1 VDSETYGTFIQ
12 HVKEINTLRSIQAL
26 LEWDQETYMPQRA
39 AEDRGNQLA
48 VVAGV
53 LHEKLTTD
61 ELGGLLG
68 KLEQEVDGEDYAVAT
83 NLREVRREHDRAVK
97 VPTDLV
103 KRIAKATALARD
115 AWVPARKDAD
125 FPRFAPHLENLL
137 ELKREVAD
145 RIGWDSEPY
154 DALMDEF
161 EPGARAAVVQDV
173 FDKVKAEL
181 VPLVAAIKNAPR
193 QPDTSILER
202 ACPPDKQGAFNRRIA
217 EVMGFDFEGGR
228 IDVSVHPFC
237 SGHSPKDVRFT
248 TRYDENY
255 IPMSLFGIMHEA
267 GHALYEQGFDAKHT
281 GTPMAIHTSL
291 GVHESQSRLWE
302 NQVGRS
308 RLFWEHFY
316 PALQAEFP
324 SLADVPLDAWH
335 FAINIVRPSLIR
347 VEADEVTYGLH
358 IMLRFD
364 LERQMIAGKLP
375 VGDVPQAW
383 NAGVQALLG
392 ITPPEDMETADQKL
406 AVQLEGDLFG
416 ATSLP
421 KQFYQDIL
429 DEHNTKLTET
439 RVYRTHKKLTASQAR
454 TELEAG
460 LAIARTIYGRP
471 VPSIRDV
478 WNTHGKT
485 IETVGYGMYSKIV
498 LLLARRLQS

>member
-125 FPRFAPHLENLL
+125 FPRFAPHLEHLL

-161 EPGARAAVVQDV
+161 EPGARAAVVQEV

-202 ACPPDKQGAFNRRIA
+202 ACPPDKQAAFNRRIA
-217 EVMGFDFEGGR
+217 EAMGFDFEAGR
-228 IDVSVHPFC
+228 VDVSVHPFC

-248 TRYDENY
+248 TRYDEHY
-255 IPMSLFGIMHEA
+255 VPMSLFGVMHET

-291 GVHESQSRLWE
+291 GIHESQSRLWE

-308 RLFWEHFY
+308 RLFWEHVRLL
-316 PALQAEFP
+316 PHLRTGESVRGAVLRGSATGRPGTGSADRPRRAATATRVAAREHPSTRQALPGARAGQGRHRRGTLAQAVHRLP
-324 SLADVPLDAWH
+324 
-335 FAINIVRPSLIR
+335 
-347 VEADEVTYGLH
+347 
-358 IMLRFD
+358 
-364 LERQMIAGKLP
+364 ERQVPPAVRAVTRPRSERAG
-375 VGDVPQAW
+375 
-383 NAGVQALLG
+383 
-392 ITPPEDMETADQKL
+392 
-406 AVQLEGDLFG
+406 
-416 ATSLP
+416 
-421 KQFYQDIL
+421 
-429 DEHNTKLTET
+429 
-439 RVYRTHKKLTASQAR
+439 RR
-454 TELEAG
+454 TELKD
-460 LAIARTIYGRP
+460 TIVALG
-471 VPSIRDV
+471 SSDDI
-478 WNTHGKT
+478 GKLMAL
-485 IETVGYGMYSKIV
+485 TVAEG
-498 LLLARRLQS
+498 

>member
-1 VDSETYGTFIQ
+1 VDSKVYGTFIQ

-53 LHEKLTTD
+53 LHEKLTGD

-68 KLEQEVDGEDYAVAT
+68 KLEQQLDGEDYVAVT

-125 FPRFAPHLENLL
+125 FPRFAPHLEILL

-161 EPGARAAVVQDV
+161 EPGARAAVVQEV

-181 VPLVAAIKNAPR
+181 VPLVVAIKDAPR

-202 ACPPDKQGAFNRRIA
+202 ACPPDKQGAFNRRIVEA
-217 EVMGFDFEGGR
+217 MGFDFEAGR

-248 TRYDENY
+248 TRYDEHY
-255 IPMSLFGIMHEA
+255 MPMSLFGVMHET
-267 GHALYEQGFDAKHT
+267 GHGLYEQGFDAEHT

-291 GVHESQSRLWE
+291 GIHESQSRLWE

-308 RLFWEHFY
+308 RLFWEHFF
-316 PALQAEFP
+316 PVLQAEFP
-324 SLADVPLDAWH
+324 SLADVSLDAWH
-335 FAINIVRPSLIR
+335 FAINTVRPSLIR

-375 VGDVPQAW
+375 ASDVPQAW
-383 NAGVQALLG
+383 NAGMQQLLG
-392 ITPPEDMETADQKL
+392 ITPPDDAQGCL
-406 AVQLEGDLFG
+406 
-416 ATSLP
+416 
-421 KQFYQDIL
+421 QDIHWSIGLLGYFPTYALGNLYAAQFFAAARRALPDL
-429 DEHNTKLTET
+429 DQ
-439 RVYRTHKKLTASQAR
+439 R
-454 TELEAG
+454 
-460 LAIARTIYGRP
+460 IARGELRP
-471 VPSIRDV
+471 LREWLRENIHQ
-478 WNTHGKT
+478 HGKRYRAHDLVKVVT
-485 IETVGYGMYSKIV
+485 GQELSHKPFIEYLNGKFRPLYG
-498 LLLARRLQS
+498 L